1 MRLRLLAL
9 LGGQA
14 VALGLTVAFLV
25 VPASA
30 VFLHTYGAGALAYAY
45 IGVAV
50 AGVAVSSAVTVAQ
63 RRMPLGRLAL
73 AVLVLYVV
81 LVSTAWVLLSRW
93 DMAWVTFVL
102 IVLFPL
108 SIPTGFLLVGSQAVR
123 LYDVQTLKR
132 DFPRIVAGFSIGFAV
147 GGLAAAA
154 LVEPLGGPT
163 NLLLIDLVMALVFIT
178 IIWSTSRQF
187 PGQLLTPPSQAP
199 GRHEPS
205 RRTSRLADLR
215 LLREPFVL
223 LVLGYQI
230 VSAGVTQL
238 FDYLVWDRAAAYYA
252 DPDSLAQFMGA
263 FGAILN
269 IVAVLFTLLLAGRL
283 LGRFGIGFGLLVNP
297 VGVLVMTV
305 VVLGVGFGPGIA
317 TFTYLVTVCAAQIVD
332 ISLTDGTTRTSIAAT
347 YQGIRRGDRL
357 RAQTFVEGA
366 GVPLAVGLV
375 GAYLLVVR
383 ALGLDVQAVVWTTGL
398 LTLVW
403 IWLAVKAHRGYAGH
417 LGGVLADRS
426 WDPVALRIDGGAAAA
441 IERLLTS
448 DDPIDRR
455 TGIDVLR
462 DARSPRLVDAARSAL
477 SDPDASVRC
486 TAVESLAAVG
496 EMRRPDVRAQVGTLL
511 GDPDVAVRARAA
523 AAVSRA
529 EPGPGED
536 GHLVWR
542 AVLDD
547 QDTTADALLAAAA
560 VPSAALVPDL
570 IGLVRLGQETPGL
583 PDALGAHG
591 DQLVDELEGWL
602 DAGTTGPGLVAL
614 TTAAARGGGERGRAL
629 LLAALVDARL
639 DVAEAAATGLH
650 RVRARASAQA
660 VDTRARSAVGAAV
673 DRELDRAELV
683 VNGLAAVEGVE
694 EVGPLGDAL
703 REELA
708 EVSRRLLVLVGIVVP
723 GTTPAR
729 VTAGLGADDDT
740 TRGLAE
746 ELVVVALGRRARHV
760 LAVVAPGVPPGKRRA
775 GLAGRTSTAT
785 GPDRAKADGT
795 TVDATKRDV
804 PKRDV
809 PKLDATKL
817 DATKLAVAEVVRS
830 IAVDPNDQWRDP
842 WLRAC
847 AVRVLPAVAP
857 DAIPSVI
864 SQLRAQAQLP
874 VRAGLELVL
883 HETVEWLAQLEA
895 SRARRTS
902 ASASAD
908 VELP

>member
-1 MRLRLLAL
+1 VRLRLLAL

-30 VFLHTYGAGALAYAY
+30 VFLHTYGAGALPYAY
-45 IGVAV
+45 IVVAI
-50 AGVAVSSAVTVAQ
+50 AGVAVSSALTVFQ

-73 AVLVLYVV
+73 AVLALYVV
-81 LVSTAWVLLSRW
+81 LVSAAWVLLSRW

-132 DFPRIVAGFSIGFAV
+132 DFPRVVAGFSIGFAV

-154 LVEPLGGPT
+154 LVELLGGPT
-163 NLLLIDLVMALVFIT
+163 NLLLIDLVMALIFMGLV
-178 IIWSTSRQF
+178 WATSRQF
-187 PGQLLTPPSQAP
+187 PGQLRTAPSHAP
-199 GRHEPS
+199 GRQEE

-223 LVLGYQI
+223 LVLSYQI

-238 FDYLVWDRAAAYYA
+238 FDYVVWDRAAAYYA
-252 DPDSLAQFMGA
+252 DPASLAQFMGA

-283 LGRFGIGFGLLVNP
+283 LSRFGIGFGLLLNP
-297 VGVLVMTV
+297 VGVLVMTI
-305 VVLGVGFGPGIA
+305 VVLSVGLGPGIA
-317 TFTYLVTVCAAQIVD
+317 TFAYLVAVCAAQIID
-332 ISLTDGTTRTSIAAT
+332 ISLTDGTTRTSIAGT

-375 GAYLLVVR
+375 GAYLLLVR
-383 ALGLDVQAVVWTTGL
+383 ALGLDVQAVVWTTGV
-398 LTLVW
+398 LTVVW
-403 IWLAVKAHRGYAGH
+403 IWLAIKAHRGYAGH

-426 WDPVALRIDGGAAAA
+426 WDPVALRIDDGAAAA

-448 DDPIDRR
+448 DDAIDRR

-462 DARSPRLVDAARSAL
+462 DARSPRLVDAAMGAL
-477 SDPDASVRC
+477 SDRDAPVRC
-486 TAVESLAAVG
+486 TAIESLAGVG
-496 EMRRPDVRAQVGTLL
+496 AMRRPDVRERVGRLL
-511 GDPDVAVRARAA
+511 GDPDVEVRARAA
-523 AAVSRA
+523 AAVSRG
-529 EPGPGED
+529 EPGRRED

-547 QDTTADALLAAAA
+547 EATTADALMAAAS
-560 VPSAALVPDL
+560 VPSAALVSDL
-570 IGLVRLGQETPGL
+570 IGLVRRGQETPGL
-583 PDALGAHG
+583 RDALCAHG
-591 DQLVDELEGWL
+591 DLLVDELQGWL

-629 LLAALVDARL
+629 LLTALL
-639 DVAEAAATGLH
+639 DSRPEVAQAAATGLH
-650 RVRARASAQA
+650 RVRATASAQA
-660 VDTRARSAVGAAV
+660 VDTRARSAVGAAA

-683 VNGLAAVEGVE
+683 LNGMAALDGVEGVA
-694 EVGPLGDAL
+694 PLRDAL
-703 REELA
+703 GEELS

-729 VTAGLGADDDT
+729 VRAGLGAEDDT

-746 ELVVVALGRRARHV
+746 ELVDVALGRRAPHV
-760 LAVVAPGVPPGKRRA
+760 LAVVAPGLHPLKRRA
-775 GLAGRTSTAT
+775 GLQGGTGDAT
-785 GPDRAKADGT
+785 GGDPGE
-795 TVDATKRDV
+795 
-804 PKRDV
+804 
-809 PKLDATKL
+809 L
-817 DATKLAVAEVVRS
+817 VRS
-830 IAVDPNDQWRDP
+830 IALDPDDQWRDP

-847 AVRVLPAVAP
+847 ALRVLPAVAP
-857 DAIPSVI
+857 DAVPSVVSEI
-864 SQLRAQAQLP
+864 RGQAQPSPAL
-874 VRAGLELVL
+874 GLELVL
-883 HETVEWLAQLEA
+883 RETVDWLAQLDA

-908 VELP
+908 AELP

>member
-1 MRLRLLAL
+1 MRLLAL

-14 VALGLTVAFLV
+14 ITLGLTVAFLV

-30 VFLHTYGAGALAYAY
+30 VFLHTFGAGALPFAY
-45 IGVAV
+45 IGVAI

-73 AVLVLYVV
+73 AVLTLYVV
-81 LVSTAWVLLSRW
+81 LVATAWVLLSRW

-132 DFPRIVAGFSIGFAV
+132 DFPRVVAGFSIGFAV
-147 GGLAAAA
+147 GGLVAAA
-154 LVEPLGGPT
+154 LVAPLGGPT
-163 NLLLIDLVMALVFIT
+163 NLLLIDLVMALGFIGLV
-178 IIWSTSRQF
+178 WSTSRQF
-187 PGQLLTPPSQAP
+187 PGQLLTAPSQMPAP
-199 GRHEPS
+199 QDA
-205 RRTSRLADLR
+205 RRTRSRLADLR

-238 FDYLVWDRAAAYYA
+238 FDYVVWDRAAAYYA

-283 LGRFGIGFGLLVNP
+283 LSRFGIRFGLLLNP
-297 VGVLVMTV
+297 VGVLVMTI
-305 VVLGVGFGPGIA
+305 VVLSVGLGPGIA
-317 TFTYLVTVCAAQIVD
+317 TFTYLVAVCAAQIVD

-366 GVPLAVGLV
+366 GIPIAVGLV
-375 GAYLLVVR
+375 GAYLLLVR
-383 ALGLDVQAVVWTTGL
+383 ALGLDVQAVVWTTGA

-403 IWLAVKAHRGYAGH
+403 ILLAVKAYRGYAGH

-426 WDPVALRIDGGAAAA
+426 WDPVALRIDSGAADA
-441 IERLLTS
+441 IGRLLTS

-462 DARSPRLVDAARSAL
+462 DARSPRLADAAVGAL
-477 SDPDASVRC
+477 SDSDPSVRC
-486 TAVESLAAVG
+486 TAVEALAGGG
-496 EMRRPDVRAQVGTLL
+496 EMRRPEVRERVGSLL

-523 AAVSRA
+523 AAVSRGQ
-529 EPGPGED
+529 PGRRED

-542 AVLDD
+542 QVL
-547 QDTTADALLAAAA
+547 ADEATSAHALMAAAA

-570 IGLVRLGQETPGL
+570 IGLVRRGQETPGL
-583 PDALGAHG
+583 REALCAHG

-602 DAGTTGPGLVAL
+602 DAGTVGPGLVAL

-629 LLAALVDARL
+629 LLAALHDPRPEVS
-639 DVAEAAATGLH
+639 EAAATGLH
-650 RVRARASAQA
+650 RMRATAAAQA
-660 VDTRARSAVGAAV
+660 IDTRARNAVGTAV
-673 DRELDRAELV
+673 DRQLDRAQLV
-683 VNGLAAVEGVE
+683 RNGLAVLEGVDE
-694 EVGPLGDAL
+694 AAPLRDAL
-703 REELA
+703 RDELA

-723 GTTPAR
+723 GISPAR
-729 VTAGLGADDDT
+729 VTAGLMDEDDT

-746 ELVVVALGRRARHV
+746 ELVDVALGRRAPHV
-760 LAVVAPGVPPGKRRA
+760 LGVVAPGLHPSERDQTKDNP
-775 GLAGRTSTAT
+775 TS
-785 GPDRAKADGT
+785 RDGT
-795 TVDATKRDV
+795 GGDA
-804 PKRDV
+804 
-809 PKLDATKL
+809 
-817 DATKLAVAEVVRS
+817 AELVRS
-830 IAVDPNDQWRDP
+830 IAVDPDDQWGDP

-847 AVRVLPAVAP
+847 ALRVLPSVAP
-857 DAIPSVI
+857 DAIPSVV
-864 SQLRAQAQLP
+864 SR
-874 VRAGLELVL
+874 VRARPPRRPTTGLELVL
-883 HETVEWLAQLEA
+883 DETVDWLAQLEA

-908 VELP
+908 AELP